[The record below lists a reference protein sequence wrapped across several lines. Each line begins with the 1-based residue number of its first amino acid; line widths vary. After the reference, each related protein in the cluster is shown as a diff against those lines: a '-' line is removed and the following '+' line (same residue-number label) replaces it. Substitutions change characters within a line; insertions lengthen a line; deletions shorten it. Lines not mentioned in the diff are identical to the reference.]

1 MTNCPIDNNG
11 LVVDGMAL
19 KPLERTV
26 TYKELETPLTLELDR
41 PSVDAFN
48 RYRAA
53 RAAYLQIGNDA
64 SITSAEL
71 FIDYQWAA
79 FELADALQVML
90 DTRPA

>member
-1 MTNCPIDNNG
+1 MPD
-11 LVVDGMAL
+11 
-19 KPLERTV
+19 V
-26 TYKELETPLTLELDR
+26 TYTELETPLTLELDQ

-53 RAAYLQIGNDA
+53 RAAYLRNEHDA
-64 SITSAEL
+64 SIANAEL
-71 FIDYQWAA
+71 FVDYQWAA